1 MLSKSVIWC
10 SSKTVTQTIKANLV
24 ELLSIRTKGTIL
36 YIESFFLGFLN
47 SEVSLV
53 FLKVE
58 KILQEIKLLCN
69 FIEITLRHGCSP
81 VNLLYIFRI
90 PFSKN
95 ISGWL
100 FMNKLNIMVTL
111 VVTTAIFCIIFV
123 LYSISY
129 SSLHHQRSYQIF
141 NSVVQSLQ
149 ELIIKKENETLKF
162 AILHATDPN
171 WMFLYKTL
179 LTEGEKIDTT
189 LRLKA

>member
-58 KILQEIKLLCN
+58 KILQQIKLLCN
-69 FIEITLRHGCSP
+69 FTEITLRRGCSP
-81 VNLLYIFRI
+81 VNFLYIFRI

-100 FMNKLNIMVTL
+100 LMNKLNIMVTL

-129 SSLHHQRSYQIF
+129 SSLHRQRSY

-171 WMFLYKTL
+171 WMFLYKAL
-179 LTEGEKIDTT
+179 LTEGEKIDNT